1 VGDGTNLRLW
11 HDLWCGDHPPKES
24 FPELFSI
31 ACCKEAWVLNNMR
44 VSNGNLHWNLSFIR
58 SVQDWEVDLVI
69 AFYDLLYSLI
79 LRQGGEDRIWW
90 IPSKRRKFKI
100 RSFYQELSRSG
111 VHLFLGR
118 VFAEYMF
125 L

>member
-1 VGDGTNLRLW
+1 
-11 HDLWCGDHPPKES
+11 
-24 FPELFSI
+24 
-31 ACCKEAWVLNNMR
+31 
-44 VSNGNLHWNLSFIR
+44 
-58 SVQDWEVDLVI
+58 VI